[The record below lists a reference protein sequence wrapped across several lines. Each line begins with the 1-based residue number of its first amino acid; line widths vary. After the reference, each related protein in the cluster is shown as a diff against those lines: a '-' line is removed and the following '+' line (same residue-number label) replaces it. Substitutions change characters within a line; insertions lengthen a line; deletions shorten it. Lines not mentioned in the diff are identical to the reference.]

1 MKTAPRSPKPTKR
14 ARETTHRNL
23 IKGSKTN
30 FQAGFHC
37 NDQVEESKYSVKVHE
52 VGKHWLMATKLLLKV
67 ASRLWGAT
75 PSKHPDQLV
84 TPDCLT
90 MTTLLMDIFKR
101 FSLGLMLHVKRVCVC
116 ERAVWW
122 CVRGNLGCVVFVLLN
137 DSNESMGLKRWN
149 PSFYDDPWEK
159 K

>member
-101 FSLGLMLHVKRVCVC
+101 FSLGLMLPVKRVCVWESC
-116 ERAVWW
+116 MV
-122 CVRGNLGCVVFVLLN
+122 VRSREFRVCCFCSF